1 MSELAPP
8 LAARASTGQV
18 YRHAQCHHQRAPAH
32 AGVELKSDMRKVLA
46 LLQAYQ
52 AAAILPRPP
61 ELITGELDHE

>member
-1 MSELAPP
+1 MQ
-8 LAARASTGQV
+8 ARARCIATRNAIISERRRTQV
-18 YRHAQCHHQRAPAH
+18 
-32 AGVELKSDMRKVLA
+32 LKSDMRKVLA